1 MIGRPP
7 GPVTCRAPDP
17 VGGHASPDQADG
29 GSPLPPSVPMRPS
42 FPAGRHQL
50 HRGDCLSVL
59 PTMEPGSVDIVVTS
73 PPYNIGLRYGAY
85 DDRRAEAEYLDWLTA
100 VARELS
106 RVLRPDGSFF
116 LNVSGS
122 GTQPWLPFELAVR
135 LREIFHLQNHIVWV
149 KSISTGGR
157 TVGHFK
163 PISGERFL
171 HQNHEHLFHFT
182 PNGRVQLDRLAIG
195 VPFQDKSSIRRR
207 GHKQD
212 LRCRGN
218 TWFIPYRT
226 VQSRAEK
233 FHHPGTFP
241 VELPRWCIR
250 LHGTSDPVVLDPFA
264 GTGTT
269 LVAAELER
277 ARGIGIELDP
287 AYVAVARARIADVMR
302 AEREDLLRR
311 ALLAAMIENAA
322 GRERALPRSRKRAA
336 I

>member
-1 MIGRPP
+1 
-7 GPVTCRAPDP
+7 
-17 VGGHASPDQADG
+17 
-29 GSPLPPSVPMRPS
+29 
-42 FPAGRHQL
+42 
-50 HRGDCLSVL
+50 
-59 PTMEPGSVDIVVTS
+59 MEPQSVDIVVTS

-85 DDRRAEAEYLDWLTA
+85 DDRRAETDYLDWLTA
-100 VARELS
+100 VGHALS
-106 RVLRPDGSFF
+106 RVLRTDGSFF

-135 LREIFHLQNHIVWV
+135 LRQIFHLQNHIVWV
-149 KSISTGGR
+149 KSITTGAG
-157 TVGHFK
+157 TSGHFK
-163 PISGERFL
+163 PIGGERFL

-182 PNGRVQLDRLAIG
+182 GSGRVKLDRLAIG
-195 VPFQDKSSIRRR
+195 VPFQDKSNIRRR

-250 LHGTSDPVVLDPFA
+250 LHGISDPVVLDPFA

-277 ARGIGIELDP
+277 ARGVGIELDP
-287 AYVAVARARIADVMR
+287 AYVAVARARVADQMR
-302 AEREDLLRR
+302 AEREDMLRQ
-311 ALLAAMIENAA
+311 ALLAAMIDQAR
-322 GRERALPRSRKRAA
+322 GALRGTGKRAA